1 MTDHVEE
8 LVVNDT
14 DAARSVDAQREA
26 ASGGASD
33 SGGVVGAGPFHEARR
48 YRKRAQAAEKS
59 LDDARAELEQ
69 AKQALAE
76 REQTIAALERREQID
91 ALLRESDAIDIES
104 ARVLTELAV
113 QRMSEPDAAAAVADL
128 RRSKPYLFRA
138 AARGGASGVLA
149 PRQGEGASAK
159 RDVDRAASAAQ
170 QSGHR
175 SDLLRYLR
183 LRRRGA

>member
-26 ASGGASD
+26 ASGGGAA
-33 SGGVVGAGPFHEARR
+33 GEVGPGPFHEARR
-48 YRKRAQAAEKS
+48 YRKRAQTAEKS
-59 LDDARAELEQ
+59 LEDTRVELEK

-76 REQTIAALERREQID
+76 REQTIASLERREQID
-91 ALLRESDAIDIES
+91 ALLRESDAIDLEA
-104 ARVLTELAV
+104 ARLLTELAV

-128 RRSKPYLFRA
+128 RRSKPYLFRS
-138 AARGGASGVLA
+138 AARGGASGALA
-149 PRQGEGASAK
+149 PRQGEGASVK
-159 RDVDRAASAAQ
+159 RDADHAASAAQ